1 MSRKCETVEKWLL
14 EQGTLKIEEWK
25 TWHWKVREEKL
36 ASDAFNAHWKTNVIE
51 WQTKR
56 GEAVPASLLCRSLC
70 VTSSWETT
78 RKVVWSKQRISE
90 TYLPQNRPVTNR
102 TTAFPGKAVVRL
114 VTYGISGMALA
125 WISSYLTDR
134 QQSVCHAGM
143 QSAQEYIK
151 FGVPQG
157 SVLGPLLFVL
167 YTADLVP
174 LIADHC
180 LSSHLY
186 ADDTQV
192 YGWSSPSDA
201 STLQANMSQCI
212 HDVARWTCSNR
223 LQLNA
228 QKTEFIWCAP
238 ARRRHRIPS
247 GDVQVGQDSVHPV
260 QSARDLG
267 VYVDGASTM
276 RTHFTHVLSSCYSAL
291 RQIRSIMLSVF
302 TTR

>member
-1 MSRKCETVEKWLL
+1 MTPCLRHRRTR
-14 EQGTLKIEEWK
+14 TLAW
-25 TWHWKVREEKL
+25 W
-36 ASDAFNAHWKTNVIE
+36 
-51 WQTKR
+51 
-56 GEAVPASLLCRSLC
+56 CRS
-70 VTSSWETT
+70 SSLDDPKGCFVGIIYPTF
-78 RKVVWSKQRISE
+78 R
-90 TYLPQNRPVTNR
+90 L
-102 TTAFPGKAVVRL
+102 TARD
-114 VTYGISGMALA
+114 
-125 WISSYLTDR
+125 SYLKLIQACSR
-134 QQSVCHAGM
+134 LRACEVQLRKRPAAYPVSWQKAGDILLPFNSM
-143 QSAQEYIK
+143 H
-151 FGVPQG
+151 G

-223 LQLNA
+223 LLLNA

-238 ARRRHRIPS
+238 ARRRHHIPN

-267 VYVDGASTM
+267 VYVDGALTM
-276 RTHFTHVLSSCYSAL
+276 RTHITHVLSS
-291 RQIRSIMLSVF
+291 
-302 TTR
+302 